1 MVTGATSQASWRLM
15 PHSSSPDS
23 STAGKDITMSSCHGN
38 TLSRVRF
45 PSGYHGNDPLLLP
58 PEATMTFSDEGAA
71 RRGSLN
77 VVLIPQEVEESGG
90 EESGGEV
97 TREERTSTTF
107 TISADHVLLT

>member
-1 MVTGATSQASWRLM
+1 
-15 PHSSSPDS
+15 
-23 STAGKDITMSSCHGN
+23 MSSCHGN